1 MTTNYETAANFGKD
15 FRKEI
20 VPIMKSKGFNL
31 SVSSTK
37 GSYYNDGKLNVK
49 ITKVPTNF
57 PVWKDEYSRWQLT
70 DKEQKLLNRIEIRIE
85 TKLNHELDLSLQF
98 EYDRN
103 SIPFIE
109 YETENENG

>member
-1 MTTNYETAANFGKD
+1 MTNNYETAANFGKD

-31 SVSSTK
+31 SVSSAK
-37 GSYYNDGKLNVK
+37 GSYYNDGRLHIK
-49 ITKVPTNF
+49 INKVPKNF
-57 PVWKDEYSRWQLT
+57 PVWEDEYSRWQIT
-70 DKEQKLLNRIEIRIE
+70 DNAQKLLSSIEKRIEI
-85 TKLNHELDLSLQF
+85 KLNGQLDLSMEF

-103 SIPFIE
+103 TIPFIE